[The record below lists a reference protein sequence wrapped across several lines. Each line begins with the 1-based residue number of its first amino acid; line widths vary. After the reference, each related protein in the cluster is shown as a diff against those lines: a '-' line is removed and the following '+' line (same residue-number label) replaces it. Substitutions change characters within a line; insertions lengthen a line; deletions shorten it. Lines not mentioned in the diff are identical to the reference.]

1 MYTYIQLIQNKKTN
15 TIITSPFSLS
25 ISHFAHRDKQ
35 NMYISGFKLDAAPTP
50 AVQAR
55 QLRQDRQNAFWDSR
69 NKNNDKLDKFPLI
82 LTNKM
87 KQLASNN
94 PNNRRL
100 KKHSI
105 NNYVNNKNREY
116 ISMNK
121 PGFNDGNINK
131 KKMDLE

>member
-1 MYTYIQLIQNKKTN
+1 
-15 TIITSPFSLS
+15 
-25 ISHFAHRDKQ
+25 
-35 NMYISGFKLDAAPTP
+35 
-50 AVQAR
+50 
-55 QLRQDRQNAFWDSR
+55 
-69 NKNNDKLDKFPLI
+69 
-82 LTNKM
+82 M

-131 KKMDLE
+131 KRVTIKNIIFSQNNQSYLQITIITTFLI